1 MKVSLSAEALVD
13 AQALADWYIDQDAWP
28 AALDLQVEID
38 QALRLLSHAP
48 GLGTPSVGGTR
59 VLPIHR
65 FPVSLVYR
73 IEGEVAMVIAVV
85 AQRRQPGYWVGRR

>member
-1 MKVSLSAEALVD
+1 MKVSLTAQALID
-13 AQALADWYIDQDAWP
+13 AQELADWYIDQEASA
-28 AALDLQVEID
+28 AALDLQGEID

-48 GLGTPSVGGTR
+48 GLGAPGFEGTR
-59 VLPIHR
+59 ILPIHR

-73 IEGEVAMVIAVV
+73 TEGDAVLVIAVV